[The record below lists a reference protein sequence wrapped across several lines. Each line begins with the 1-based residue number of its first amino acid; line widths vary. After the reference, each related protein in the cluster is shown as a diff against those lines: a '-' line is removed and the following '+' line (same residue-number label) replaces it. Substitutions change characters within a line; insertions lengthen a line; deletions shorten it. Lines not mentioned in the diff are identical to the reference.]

1 MRACVLLR
9 TGLCRP
15 LPLLVCGKQGRTKNE
30 ILGLALGEGPDGGR
44 VTRLSGPF
52 ECDGHKWPTRYLPG
66 KPCRTLA
73 FEIPRE
79 SCHGTCRKHF
89 VTVLTA
95 L

>member
-15 LPLLVCGKQGRTKNE
+15 LPLLACGKQGRTKNEE

-44 VTRLSGPF
+44 VTRLSGLF
-52 ECDGHKWPTRYLPG
+52 GCDGHKWPG